1 MRKTNEKAKLGI
13 VLLAIVLSLLL
24 SYACKNAFGNVY
36 DLINLNSNFS
46 CETPT
51 VILVN
56 GANQTSTIYENRTS
70 ARVTING
77 TSSPLTYNYSLNI
90 VNDDL
95 DPWEAR
101 LECFEAINASR
112 LSTTIVLHDNFT
124 SSTQLSL
131 NNMGLNQSEGYYY
144 SLAGNSTIHVGVMDL
159 VENSSDGTTILQVYL
174 RMRIPGTT
182 TDTLY
187 AITFEFT

>member
-1 MRKTNEKAKLGI
+1 MRKTNEKAKLGY
-13 VLLAIVLSLLL
+13 VLLAIALSLLL

-36 DLINLNSNFS
+36 DLINMNSNFS

-70 ARVTING
+70 AKITVNG

-90 VNDDL
+90 VNNDL
-95 DPWEAR
+95 NPWEAR
-101 LECFEAINASR
+101 LECFEATNTNR
-112 LSTTIVLHDNFT
+112 LNTTIVLHDNFT

-131 NNMGLNQSEGYYY
+131 NNMGLNQSEGYY
-144 SLAGNSTIHVGVMDL
+144 SLAGNSTIHAGVMDL

-182 TDTLY
+182 TYTLY